1 MSGAIVQMA
10 ITTLLGALLAAA
22 WDWRWAEALVFG
34 LALSVA
40 STVVMRRALEE
51 RRELDGSD
59 GRIAV
64 GWLVA
69 EDVVIVLVLL
79 LLPAV
84 TD

>member
-1 MSGAIVQMA
+1 
-10 ITTLLGALLAAA
+10 
-22 WDWRWAEALVFG
+22 
-34 LALSVA
+34 
-40 STVVMRRALEE
+40 

-84 TD
+84 TDATATGGELGISLGLALVKAAVFFAVALLIGRRLAPWALAQAARTGS